1 MKHRKLLTAAAVFTV
16 ALASTLSVNAA
27 GKSDEPQTIE
37 IHSKKFAYEP
47 AEITL
52 VKGTTY
58 KLHLTSDDVPHSLR
72 IKALNLSGTMKPGT
86 FNDVLFTPDQ
96 SGDFKADCGLYCGV
110 GHTKMS
116 MSVHVTDK

>member
-1 MKHRKLLTAAAVFTV
+1 MKHRKLLTAAAVLTV
-16 ALASTLSVNAA
+16 SLASTIAVNAS
-27 GKSDEPQTIE
+27 GKSDEPQIIE

-72 IKALNLSGTMKPGT
+72 IKALNLNGTMKPGT

-116 MSVHVTDK
+116 LTVHITDK

>member
-16 ALASTLSVNAA
+16 SLASTTPANAA

-58 KLHLTSDDVPHSLR
+58 KLHLPSDDVPPSPR
-72 IKALNLSGTMKPGT
+72 IKALNLNGTMKPGT

-116 MSVHVTDK
+116 MSVHVTEK

>member
-1 MKHRKLLTAAAVFTV
+1 MKHVKLLAAAAIVTF
-16 ALASTLSVNAA
+16 SLSSAIAVNAA

-37 IHSKKFAYEP
+37 IHAKKFAYAP

-72 IKALNLSGTMKPGT
+72 IKALNLNGTMKPGT
-86 FNDVLFTPDQ
+86 FNDVLFTPEQ
-96 SGDFKADCGLYCGV
+96 TGEFKADCGLYCGV

-116 MSVHVTDK
+116 LTVHVTDK